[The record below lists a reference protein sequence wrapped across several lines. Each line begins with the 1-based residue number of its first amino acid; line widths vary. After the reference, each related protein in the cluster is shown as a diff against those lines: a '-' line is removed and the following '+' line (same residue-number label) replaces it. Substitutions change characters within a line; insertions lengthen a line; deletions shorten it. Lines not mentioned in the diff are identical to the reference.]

1 MQPHPGPRQQPF
13 PTVSSSHP
21 YWMGQKGWL
30 RGTHPVGV
38 EDVSLQVAQAGGL
51 TYGFPDLLFLSPC
64 VRSLCK
70 TSAF

>member
-21 YWMGQKGWL
+21 YWTGQKGWL

-38 EDVSLQVAQAGGL
+38 EDASLQVVQAGGL
-51 TYGFPDLLFLSPC
+51 NLRLP
-64 VRSLCK
+64 
-70 TSAF
+70 